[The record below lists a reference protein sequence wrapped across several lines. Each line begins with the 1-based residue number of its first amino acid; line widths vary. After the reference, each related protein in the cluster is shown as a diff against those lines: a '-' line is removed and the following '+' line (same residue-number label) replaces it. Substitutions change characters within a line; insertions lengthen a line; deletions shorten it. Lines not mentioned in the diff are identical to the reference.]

1 MSFIDKKKVFDKTVM
16 EHEYPYNYEKGI
28 LWSDEIDTQNMQD
41 MQKKKSVNSTHSTN
55 VPSKNALSTDKHDKR
70 LYKNRFDILLDQT
83 F

>member
-1 MSFIDKKKVFDKTVM
+1 MSFIDKTKVCDKTVM
-16 EHEYPYNYEKGI
+16 DHEYPYNYEKGI
-28 LWSDEIDTQNMQD
+28 LWSDEIDTQ
-41 MQKKKSVNSTHSTN
+41 KKKSVNSTHSIN